1 MSKQIIIV
9 VFDNT
14 VQPNDVIRE
23 VIGDKGFGD
32 AIVKKKNLEKHFREH
47 MENIFENFRWM
58 VVNNLY
64 DIAELVKDLAK
75 WEKESNVHIL
85 HCFSNHVVMDREDA
99 ALTFQKLPYIESPI
113 LLISDKSIAGMMFDC
128 AENYVDFL
136 KKVLQEQ
143 STTLHMAKECGYE
156 ELKFTG
162 MKDISD
168 VNSFMHCIAGDFDT
182 RYFNSIAATD
192 FRVTKSSDN
201 KKKIQSEYTFY
212 QLLPEKMKPWFVMPF
227 SYCETEKTASYEMER
242 LYMTDVAIKWV
253 HGAIGQEEF
262 SQLMDIYFYF
272 FREREQKDISKE
284 QYRKQADA
292 LYVEKVISRIEDLK
306 QEPAYQKIAQIISA
320 DDRIK
325 SIDDIVNRYF
335 CLKEKV
341 ERRIAYES
349 VSVIGHGDPC
359 FANTMYNR
367 ATRMLKFIDPRGAL
381 TEEELWTN
389 PYYDVAKLSHS
400 VCGNYDF
407 FNNAMFD
414 ISIDENLCV
423 HLEIP
428 FDNSP
433 YKKIFRTKVEQ
444 NGFDYL
450 SVRLYE
456 ASLFLSMLPLHMDY
470 PQKVLGFLLNAV
482 NILDEVE
489 ADV

>member
-1 MSKQIIIV
+1 
-9 VFDNT
+9 
-14 VQPNDVIRE
+14 
-23 VIGDKGFGD
+23 
-32 AIVKKKNLEKHFREH
+32 
-47 MENIFENFRWM
+47 
-58 VVNNLY
+58 
-64 DIAELVKDLAK
+64 
-75 WEKESNVHIL
+75 
-85 HCFSNHVVMDREDA
+85 
-99 ALTFQKLPYIESPI
+99 
-113 LLISDKSIAGMMFDC
+113 
-128 AENYVDFL
+128 
-136 KKVLQEQ
+136 
-143 STTLHMAKECGYE
+143 
-156 ELKFTG
+156 
-162 MKDISD
+162 
-168 VNSFMHCIAGDFDT
+168 
-182 RYFNSIAATD
+182 
-192 FRVTKSSDN
+192 
-201 KKKIQSEYTFY
+201 
-212 QLLPEKMKPWFVMPF
+212 
-227 SYCETEKTASYEMER
+227 
-242 LYMTDVAIKWV
+242 
-253 HGAIGQEEF
+253 
-262 SQLMDIYFYF
+262 MDIYFYF

-284 QYRKQADA
+284 QYQKQADA

-320 DDRIK
+320 DERIK

-335 CLKEKV
+335 GLKEKI
-341 ERRIAYES
+341 ERRVSYES

-433 YKKIFRTKVEQ
+433 YKNIFRTKVEQ